1 MEFII
6 LSSLMNLKIKEI
18 IRQFAA
24 KFNLALLFST
34 ARPVKYLNIID
45 KD

>member
-1 MEFII
+1 
-6 LSSLMNLKIKEI
+6 MNLKIRHS

-24 KFNLALLFST
+24 KFNLALLLST